1 MFWDYVLY
9 NCADAV
15 FTVLAV
21 KCAVTEVG
29 EQLEKQF
36 IKCAVMVVGEQL

>member
-1 MFWDYVLY
+1 MY

-21 KCAVTEVG
+21 KCAVMEVG

-36 IKCAVMVVGEQL
+36 KAPGSELTNFVINSII